1 MTDIVDRNIL
11 VHFLCP
17 KRKEESIMPATH
29 FICPDGRSI
38 PIMTCLNN
46 CPNKERCMF
55 LPTIRAI
62 AVSSDRKLN
71 KPSVTELISGTRE
84 IYLKR
89 TTEYAIDPFSTLLAL
104 HGQAVHYMN

>member
-1 MTDIVDRNIL
+1 
-11 VHFLCP
+11 
-17 KRKEESIMPATH
+17 MPATS
-29 FICPDGRSI
+29 FICPDGREI
-38 PIMTCLNN
+38 PIIACLNN